1 MKTTIRTAAICLLAS
16 AAMPA
21 LAETAEYRVLT
32 GGDDVGG
39 LIVETDGNRVAIDF
53 DYKQNGRGPTM
64 KEALT
69 LGPNGYPLDWKI
81 TGTTTFGNPVDEEY
95 HCRDGEAHWK
105 DTTGVGNAG
114 ECAFYVDQNGSPWSA
129 GLLARALLAD
139 DDGSIDVLP
148 AGTATITKRDTATY
162 DGPDGPVEATT
173 YEITGLDTNPVHVT
187 LDADNR
193 FFASAGARFAIIRKG
208 YEAADK
214 ALRDYAVK
222 LSTDRFV
229 DIQKSAAHD
238 YEGPVRIR
246 NVRIF
251 DARTAALT
259 DAKDVVVNGERIAS
273 IQPANSPVTEGETLI
288 DGEGGYLVPGM
299 YEMHGHIGQENALM
313 NIAAGITSVRDMGN
327 ENDVLDGL
335 IERIDTGVIAGP
347 RITRSGFIEGKSEFS
362 AATGEIAST
371 QEEAVD
377 LVRWYAARGFP
388 QVKLYN
394 SMNPDWAET
403 VVSAAHDL
411 GMRVAGHVPAFSSA
425 DAMIDAGF
433 DEITHV
439 NQLML
444 GWVLEPDE
452 DTRTLFRF
460 TAMQRFPT
468 LDVKGDQVQSTLNKM
483 VEKGVAHDP
492 TIAIHELGLTAIDG
506 EVPAGAVDII
516 DNLPTNTQRQYKQAL
531 FGTNTPEERAAYVAA
546 YDKVLA
552 TLTEMHR
559 KGIFLVPGT
568 DLGGSFAY
576 HRELELFGKLGMS
589 PAEVLKRAT
598 YDMAEYLDQDEDLGS
613 IERGKYADFFLT
625 ASDPTKDLKAIK
637 AIRMVVKDGTVY
649 FPSEIYP
656 SFGIRPFADAPEV
669 SATTQAAAASGN

>member
-1 MKTTIRTAAICLLAS
+1 MKTIACAAAALFLAS
-16 AAMPA
+16 ASMPA
-21 LAETAEYRVLT
+21 LAQMTEYRVLT
-32 GGDDVGG
+32 GGDDVGA
-39 LIVETDGNRVAIDF
+39 LQVMRDGDRVMIDF

-64 KEALT
+64 QEVLT
-69 LGPNGYPLDWKI
+69 LGPDGYPQDWKI
-81 TGTTTFGNPVDEEY
+81 IGTTTFGNPVNEEF
-95 HCRDGEAHWK
+95 HCRDGEAHWT
-105 DTTGVGNAG
+105 DTTGPGNAG
-114 ECAFYVDQNGSPWSA
+114 ACAFYIDQNGSPWSA

-139 DDGSIDVLP
+139 EDGSMDVLP
-148 AGTATITKRDTATY
+148 AGTASITKRDTATY

-208 YEAADK
+208 YEAADR

-238 YEGPVRIR
+238 YDGPVRIT

-251 DARTAALT
+251 DAKTATLT
-259 DAKDVVVNGERIAS
+259 DAKDVVLNGDRIAS
-273 IQPANSPVTEGETLI
+273 VQPVNSPVTDGETII
-288 DGEGGYLVPGM
+288 DGQGGYLVPGM

-335 IERIDTGVIAGP
+335 IERIDNGTIAGP

-371 QEEAVD
+371 QDEAID

-394 SMNPDWAET
+394 SMNPDWADA
-403 VVSAAHDL
+403 VVGTAHDL

-468 LDVKGDQVQSTLNKM
+468 LDIKGAQVQSTLDKM
-483 VEKGVAHDP
+483 AAKGVAHDP

-506 EVPAGAVDII
+506 ETPAGWVDVI
-516 DNLPTNTQRQYKQAL
+516 DHLPINTQRQTKQAL
-531 FGTNTPEERAAYVAA
+531 FGTETDAERQAYIAA
-546 YDKVLA
+546 YDKILA
-552 TLTEMHR
+552 TLAEMHG
-559 KGIFLVPGT
+559 KGVFLVPGT

-576 HRELELFGKLGMS
+576 HRELQLFGKLGMT

-625 ASDPTKDLKAIK
+625 ASDPTQDLKAIK

-656 SFGIRPFADAPEV
+656 DFGIRPFADAPGV
-669 SATTQAAAASGN
+669 TAAAVSGK